1 MATLTITNSKIK
13 KPYKSKEN
21 IFVTYSPKSYYIN
34 AADTKLLD
42 TEILINLP
50 ENSIAYLTTKFS
62 GQKIKEIIGPT
73 KERLWITLLNESYFE
88 KYKIKKGDIIG
99 YLLFS
104 PTNLYVNYEK
114 TNEKMPNKKRKLLN
128 NYLPKNWNKYWETY
142 WKKKKETNRHL
153 FKLL

>member
-1 MATLTITNSKIK
+1 MATLTITNRKIK

-21 IFVTYSPKSYYIN
+21 IFVIYSPKSYYIN

-42 TEILINLP
+42 TEILINLL
-50 ENSIAYLTTKFS
+50 ENSIAYLTTKFRR
-62 GQKIKEIIGPT
+62 QKIKEIIGRT

-88 KYKIKKGDIIG
+88 KYKIKKGHITG

-114 TNEKMPNKKRKLLN
+114 TNEKTPNKKRKLPN
-128 NYLPKNWNKYWETY
+128 NYLPKKWNKNWETC
-142 WKKKKETNRHL
+142 WKKKKNKQAA
-153 FKLL
+153 F

>member
-1 MATLTITNSKIK
+1 MATLTITNRKIK

-21 IFVTYSPKSYYIN
+21 IFVIYSPKSYYIN

-50 ENSIAYLTTKFS
+50 ENSIAYLTTKFR
-62 GQKIKEIIGPT
+62 GQKIKEIIGRI

-88 KYKIKKGDIIG
+88 KYKIKKGDITG

-114 TNEKMPNKKRKLLN
+114 INEKTPNKKRKLPN
-128 NYLPKNWNKYWETY
+128 NYLPKKWNKNWETC
-142 WKKKKETNRHL
+142 WKKKKNKQAA
-153 FKLL
+153 F

>member
-1 MATLTITNSKIK
+1 MATLTITNRKIK

-21 IFVTYSPKSYYIN
+21 IFVIYSPKSYYIN

-50 ENSIAYLTTKFS
+50 ENSIAYLTTKFR
-62 GQKIKEIIGPT
+62 GQKIKEIIGRT

-88 KYKIKKGDIIG
+88 KYKIKKGDITG

-114 TNEKMPNKKRKLLN
+114 TMRKRQIRNGNYQITIFPKNGTKIGRRAGKRK
-128 NYLPKNWNKYWETY
+128 K
-142 WKKKKETNRHL
+142 TNRQL
-153 FKLL
+153 FKPL

>member
-1 MATLTITNSKIK
+1 MATLTITNRKIK

-21 IFVTYSPKSYYIN
+21 IFVIYSPKSYYIN

-50 ENSIAYLTTKFS
+50 ENSIAYLTTKFR
-62 GQKIKEIIGPT
+62 GQKIKEIIGRT

-88 KYKIKKGDIIG
+88 KYKIKKGDITG

-114 TNEKMPNKKRKLLN
+114 TNEKTPNKKRKLPN
-128 NYLPKNWNKYWETY
+128 NYLPKKWNKNWETC
-142 WKKKKETNRHL
+142 WKKKKNKQVA
-153 FKLL
+153 F

>member
-1 MATLTITNSKIK
+1 MATLTITNRKIK

-21 IFVTYSPKSYYIN
+21 IFVIYSPKSYYIN

-50 ENSIAYLTTKFS
+50 ENSIAYLTTKFR
-62 GQKIKEIIGPT
+62 GQKIKEIIERI

-88 KYKIKKGDIIG
+88 KYKIKKGDITG

-114 TNEKMPNKKRKLLN
+114 INEKTPNKKRKLPN
-128 NYLPKNWNKYWETY
+128 NYLPKKWNKNWETC
-142 WKKKKETNRHL
+142 WKKKKNKQAA
-153 FKLL
+153 F

>member
-1 MATLTITNSKIK
+1 MATLTITNRKIK

-21 IFVTYSPKSYYIN
+21 IFVIYSPKSYYIN

-50 ENSIAYLTTKFS
+50 ENSIAYLTTKFR
-62 GQKIKEIIGPT
+62 GQKIKEIIGRT

-88 KYKIKKGDIIG
+88 KYKIKKGDITG

-114 TNEKMPNKKRKLLN
+114 INEKTPNKKRKLPN
-128 NYLPKNWNKYWETY
+128 NYLPKKWNKNWETC
-142 WKKKKETNRHL
+142 WKKKKNKQAA
-153 FKLL
+153 F

>member
-1 MATLTITNSKIK
+1 MATLTITNRKIE

-21 IFVTYSPKSYYIN
+21 IFVIYSPKSYYIN

-50 ENSIAYLTTKFS
+50 ENSIAYLTTKFR
-62 GQKIKEIIGPT
+62 GQKIKEIIGRT

-88 KYKIKKGDIIG
+88 KYKIKKGDITG

-114 TNEKMPNKKRKLLN
+114 INEKTPNKKRKLPN
-128 NYLPKNWNKYWETY
+128 NYLPKKWNKNWETC
-142 WKKKKETNRHL
+142 WKKKKNKQAA
-153 FKLL
+153 F

>member
-1 MATLTITNSKIK
+1 MATLTITNRKIK

-21 IFVTYSPKSYYIN
+21 IFVIYSPKSYYIN

-50 ENSIAYLTTKFS
+50 ENSIAYLTTKFR
-62 GQKIKEIIGPT
+62 GQKIKEIIGRI

-88 KYKIKKGDIIG
+88 KYKIKKGDITG

-114 TNEKMPNKKRKLLN
+114 TNKKTPNKKRKLPN
-128 NYLPKNWNKYWETY
+128 NYLPKKWNKNWETC
-142 WKKKKETNRHL
+142 WKKKKNKQAA
-153 FKLL
+153 F

>member
-1 MATLTITNSKIK
+1 MATLTITNRKIK

-21 IFVTYSPKSYYIN
+21 IFVIYSPKSYYIN

-50 ENSIAYLTTKFS
+50 ENSIAYLTTKFR
-62 GQKIKEIIGPT
+62 GQKIKEIIGRT

-88 KYKIKKGDIIG
+88 KYKIKKGDITG

-104 PTNLYVNYEK
+104 PTNLYVNHEK
-114 TNEKMPNKKRKLLN
+114 TNEKTPNKKRKLPN
-128 NYLPKNWNKYWETY
+128 NYLPKKWNKNWETC
-142 WKKKKETNRHL
+142 WKKKKNKQAA
-153 FKLL
+153 F